1 MAIFGICFMLD
12 FWGVIPY
19 IKPPTNGPW
28 PLNTGDSWLPSRICP
43 IPGEQMRT
51 YRHLWKCSIS
61 RVEKM
66 YYPGLI
72 PVSPISFACHFGN
85 THFQDACVYF
95 LGQFSIFCMFLSF
108 RKWMSRG
115 NLHEAFKI
123 QVHLLHTFRWNWVC
137 CPSWG
142 CQCSLGISFRKLR
155 ETSCCLSSKIKT
167 AKCTPKK
174 VSDYMP
180 GPLAKD
186 FDSKNTEALSLQQ
199 LGHACNSYLLPA
211 FSPPRLPSCPEP
223 RATCHV
229 PTIRKKLHSRHPLDP
244 DSCMISYLSK
254 QKLHKYPASKNC
266 APSQLLLPFSESN
279 IGGHGPSKRLRGA
292 RSDMHCVNAEIDCKC
307 SEFWGSNALFWSFQ
321 SSF

>member
-1 MAIFGICFMLD
+1 
-12 FWGVIPY
+12 
-19 IKPPTNGPW
+19 
-28 PLNTGDSWLPSRICP
+28 
-43 IPGEQMRT
+43 MRT

-167 AKCTPKK
+167 AKCSPKK

-223 RATCHV
+223 RAACHV
-229 PTIRKKLHSRHPLDP
+229 PTIRRKTALKTSVGSRLMHDFL
-244 DSCMISYLSK
+244 SQQAKIAQISSI
-254 QKLHKYPASKNC
+254 QKLRPGTALASFFWIKHRRTWTEQTTEGC
-266 APSQLLLPFSESN
+266 KVRHALR
-279 IGGHGPSKRLRGA
+279 KRRDWL
-292 RSDMHCVNAEIDCKC
+292 
-307 SEFWGSNALFWSFQ
+307 
-321 SSF
+321 